1 MGVVSTG
8 QITLYDA
15 NEVPVAALTNEVHAV
30 PSNADGSNPD
40 LSGAVTTLSVLLGTT
55 DITNLYNVSATPS
68 SGITGSLAGRTY
80 TVTGMTVDVGYVDFT
95 ATRSGWPTL
104 TKRFSLAKAKAG
116 TNAVAM
122 TSETTPPG
130 TYDGQIGYYN
140 GYFYQWSAATQTW
153 VRLTTTEPAPR
164 YFGIYEY
171 PNCPAVTPHR
181 YDTYLQI
188 SKTEG
193 YKGVYVYD
201 GGWRKTYEGQYI
213 AQALADIMTVTAIFA
228 DGVDGRPVPTVWA
241 ASASIPLNTII
252 KVADYEYYK
261 CITAGTTGSSTPAW
275 DKGLDITD
283 GTAHWKYLGD
293 KPYIYG
299 VPSDYGVPEFQAALF
314 RTAYIHSLRGKDVYL
329 EGSINALGGV
339 FRGTLRTP
347 QIETTPMSQGTSF
360 PTPAPTWY
368 YDGAIWDVFSGLA
381 EGKYAASGTFNG
393 KSISYLYRATNT
405 DAALAAEINYYN
417 LTYAGSVSSNG
428 WQETAAY
435 TSVISG
441 LVRAHVAIR
450 YDFHLFGGYGY
461 ARVQVN
467 GVTVLEVAGT
477 STDWQYFNSNPF
489 WLNPGNRVSLQLS
502 SGGNFGTYA
511 RYFRIFPT
519 ISTVGIECADGS
531 IYVAPSEYV
540 SPSMINDGWRNT
552 ADSITANG
560 LTFTANRN
568 CWAGFELLS
577 PIQAAVPGYSW
588 IDVDAGS
595 VFNGK
600 ANSQIYLEPNK
611 QLAIKHTDGSI
622 EYVAWGGHYNA
633 TGTVKLLDYPGDVK
647 TYGKLQITE
656 TIGTNRSAT
665 DGTIVVRHLNA
676 GGKSSIVFP
685 SAVNYGSDYG
695 YIAYED
701 AVSTNPTSEKSRM
714 IIGVENDPTDSNEDD
729 ILLLTSGRVGINTI
743 NPAGGKVDLVGQL
756 YVSSM
761 VQTEGPFDGALQIR
775 EVNRVTNTQ
784 SSRSYAPR
792 IGFHWGDRFA
802 ASIILFNGEFQLQA
816 LAGGDNFVPC
826 RASNFI
832 TQSTRASKKNIREF
846 KTSARR
852 IIEAIKIVSFNFRTE
867 TSAKKLTQ
875 KHIGFIAEDAPALVA
890 GEAHDRMDIA
900 NCVGL
905 LLKAVQELS
914 ADNDA
919 LKQRIARLEAKIGR
933 KTE

>member
-153 VRLTTTEPAPR
+153 VRLTTTEPAPQ
-164 YFGIYEY
+164 YLGIYEY
-171 PNCPAVTPHR
+171 PNCPVVTPHR

-201 GGWRKTYEGQYI
+201 NGWQKTYDGQYI

-261 CITAGTTGSSTPAW
+261 CITAGTTGSSAPTW
-275 DKGLDITD
+275 NKGLDITD
-283 GTAHWKYLGD
+283 GTVHWKYLGD

-329 EGSINALGGV
+329 EGNVNALGGV
-339 FRGTLRTP
+339 FRGTLKTP

-381 EGKYAASGTFNG
+381 EGKYTASGTFNG
-393 KSISYLYRATNT
+393 KSVSYLYRVTTTDPAT
-405 DAALAAEINYYN
+405 AAEINYYN
-417 LTYAGSVSSNG
+417 LTYAGSVTSNG
-428 WQETAAY
+428 WQETASY
-435 TSVISG
+435 TSTISG
-441 LVRAHVAIR
+441 LVRVHVALSYQI
-450 YDFHLFGGYGY
+450 HLFGGYGY

-467 GVTVLEVAGT
+467 GVTVLEVTCT
-477 STDWQYFNSNPF
+477 STDWQYFNSRDF
-489 WLNPGNRVSLQLS
+489 WINPGDRVSLQLS
-502 SGGNFGTYA
+502 SGGNFSTVA
-511 RYFRIFPT
+511 RYFRVFPT
-519 ISTVGIECADGS
+519 LSTVGIECADGS
-531 IYVAPSEYV
+531 IYVAPSAYA
-540 SPSMINDGWRNT
+540 SPSIIYSYGYRNT
-552 ADSITANG
+552 ADSVTANG

-568 CWAGFELLS
+568 YWLGFEFIS
-577 PIQAAVPGYSW
+577 PIQAAVPGYTW
-588 IDVDAGS
+588 IEVDTTS

-600 ANSQIYLEPNK
+600 ANSHIYLEPNR
-611 QLAIKHTDGSI
+611 QLAIRHTDGSI
-622 EYVAWGGHYNA
+622 EYVAWAGNYTI

-665 DGTIVVRHLNA
+665 DGTMVVRHLNA

-701 AVSTNPTSEKSRM
+701 AVSTDPTSEKSRM
-714 IIGVENDPTDSNEDD
+714 IIGVENDPTDEDD
-729 ILLLTSGRVGINTI
+729 ILLLPSGRVGINTI

-792 IGFHWGDRFA
+792 IGFHWGDRYA
-802 ASIILFNGEFQLQA
+802 ASIILYNGEFQLQA
-816 LAGGDNFVPC
+816 MAGGSNYVPC
-826 RASNFI
+826 RASAFNVE
-832 TQSTRASKKNIREF
+832 SERASKKNIRDLT
-846 KTSARR
+846 TSALNV
-852 IIEAIKIVSFNFRTE
+852 IKKIKLVSFNFRHEKSTG
-867 TSAKKLTQ
+867 KR
-875 KHIGFIAEDAPALVA
+875 IGFIAEDAPALVA
-890 GEAHDRMDIA
+890 GKEHDRMDIG

-914 ADNDA
+914 KDNDA
-919 LKQRIARLEAKIGR
+919 LKKRIASLEAKIGR
-933 KTE
+933 KTK